1 MSQESNFW
9 FFEEVDLYNI
19 FCPHRVKEMAEKHE
33 FRRYKKGDYIYM
45 PDEPNKHV
53 YLISDGRVKLGS
65 YTQDGEE
72 VVKAILSRGE
82 IFGELAIAGETKT
95 KEFAKALDH
104 TTTICPLTIDD
115 LKLLMKENEEL
126 NFAII
131 KVIGLKFR
139 KVERKVESMVFKDS
153 KTRVIEFL
161 LEMGDERGKKV
172 GFETMIKNH
181 YTHKDISRLT
191 GTSRQTVTT
200 VFNELRDQ
208 NFINFDRRRILIRDM
223 DKLREL
229 SEQPHIS

>member
-19 FCPHRVKEMAEKHE
+19 FCPHRVKEMRDKHE
-33 FRRYKKGDYIYM
+33 FIRYKKGDFIFM
-45 PDEPNKHV
+45 PNEPQKHV
-53 YLISDGRVKLGS
+53 YLISDGRVKLGAH
-65 YTQDGEE
+65 TPEGEE

-82 IFGELAIAGETKT
+82 IFGEMAIAGETKT
-95 KEFAKALDH
+95 TEFAQAMDH
-104 TTTICPLTIDD
+104 TTTLCPLTIED
-115 LKLLMKENEEL
+115 LRMLMKENEEL
-126 NFAII
+126 NFAIF

-161 LEMGDERGKKV
+161 LEMGEERGKKV
-172 GFETMIKNH
+172 GFEIMIKNH

-208 NFINFDRRRILIRDM
+208 NYINFDRRRILIRDM
-223 DKLREL
+223 EKLKALSEL
-229 SEQPHIS
+229 SAS